1 MIQIKICAMPAFSGH
16 GTYKRGVCRLKK
28 FFCLILVFLILL
40 CGCTQQSNTASKPLA
55 QNNTDSSPTQNLHM
69 LHSSDEKAGK
79 KAKTNDGLYFVE
91 LRNDDSNGSNLLYLD
106 YATRQA
112 VVVCEK
118 PDCLHSDETCT
129 AFFPYRYGA
138 ANSCVVGNYLYII
151 FSGSE
156 KENILPALY
165 RIDLNGQNRTQ
176 LATLPSEFDY
186 NNPVATDGEKLYTV
200 CNRIEAEEN
209 GRIRTFTNLISLS
222 LQDGALQTL
231 REWDCDAY
239 LWGAEGSTLSVML
252 PVDAKEASV
261 SFNIELISSS
271 GELLATQ
278 PFQNITPRYYV
289 TENTIY
295 WYSLEDGSIY
305 ARRLDS
311 SEEQQIA
318 TGLLFPDADDVAL
331 INVYYPYI
339 FLDHF
344 TLDTGGKYHYEV
356 YNVENGELHE
366 VDLFLFETPT
376 DNKLIPVYDKIGDF
390 FLVGNREIFT
400 ETTGFTSDGQA
411 VTFESMELVQAFI
424 SIDDFLNS
432 RPNYEEVKMP

>member
-1 MIQIKICAMPAFSGH
+1 
-16 GTYKRGVCRLKK
+16 
-28 FFCLILVFLILL
+28 
-40 CGCTQQSNTASKPLA
+40 
-55 QNNTDSSPTQNLHM
+55 M
-69 LHSSDEKAGK
+69 LHSSDEKVGK
-79 KAKTNDGLYFVE
+79 RAKTNDGLYFVE

-112 VVVCEK
+112 IVVCEK
-118 PDCLHSDETCT
+118 PDCLHNDETCT

-186 NNPVATDGEKLYTV
+186 NNPVATDGEKLHTV

-261 SFNIELISSS
+261 SFNIELISLN

-278 PFQNITPRYYV
+278 SFQNITPRYYV

-331 INVYYPYI
+331 RNVYYPYI
-339 FLDHF
+339 FLEHF

-390 FLVGNREIFT
+390 LLVANHEIFT

-411 VTFESMELVQAFI
+411 VTGESMELAQAFI
-424 SIDDFLNS
+424 SIEDFLNS
-432 RPNYEEVKMP
+432 RPSYEEVKMPQLA

>member
-1 MIQIKICAMPAFSGH
+1 MPKRALLFWALLAACAA
-16 GTYKRGVCRLKK
+16 
-28 FFCLILVFLILL
+28 LL
-40 CGCTQQSNTASKPLA
+40 CACSSQGAGSAPQSGAPKAESPQPLA
-55 QNNTDSSPTQNLHM
+55 LLHDA
-69 LHSSDEKAGK
+69 DEKAGK
-79 KAKTNDGLYFVE
+79 RAKTNDGLYFVE
-91 LRNDDSNGSNLLYLD
+91 LRNDNSNNSNLLYLD

-112 VVVCEK
+112 IVVCEK
-118 PDCLHSDETCT
+118 PDCLHNDETCT

-261 SFNIELISSS
+261 SFNIELISLN

-278 PFQNITPRYYV
+278 PFQNIAPRYYV

-318 TGLLFPDADDVAL
+318 TGLLFPDADNVAL
-331 INVYYPYI
+331 GNVYYPYI
-339 FLDHF
+339 FLEHF
-344 TLDTGGKYHYEV
+344 TLDTGEKYHYEV

-366 VDLFLFETPT
+366 VDLFLFETST

-390 FLVGNREIFT
+390 LLVANREIFT

-411 VTFESMELVQAFI
+411 VTFESMELAQAFI
-424 SIDDFLNS
+424 SIEDFLNS
-432 RPNYEEVKMP
+432 RPSYEEVKMPQLA

>member
-1 MIQIKICAMPAFSGH
+1 
-16 GTYKRGVCRLKK
+16 
-28 FFCLILVFLILL
+28 
-40 CGCTQQSNTASKPLA
+40 
-55 QNNTDSSPTQNLHM
+55 M
-69 LHSSDEKAGK
+69 LHSSDEKVGK
-79 KAKTNDGLYFVE
+79 RAKTNDGLYFVE

-112 VVVCEK
+112 IVVCEK
-118 PDCLHSDETCT
+118 PDCLHNDETCT

-261 SFNIELISSS
+261 SFNIELISLN

-278 PFQNITPRYYV
+278 SFQNITPRYYV

-331 INVYYPYI
+331 RNVYYPYI
-339 FLDHF
+339 FLEHF

-390 FLVGNREIFT
+390 LLVANHEIFT

-411 VTFESMELVQAFI
+411 VTGEAMELAQAFI

-432 RPNYEEVKMP
+432 RPSYEEVKMPQLA

>member
-1 MIQIKICAMPAFSGH
+1 
-16 GTYKRGVCRLKK
+16 
-28 FFCLILVFLILL
+28 
-40 CGCTQQSNTASKPLA
+40 
-55 QNNTDSSPTQNLHM
+55 M
-69 LHSSDEKAGK
+69 LHSSDEKVGK
-79 KAKTNDGLYFVE
+79 RAKTNDGLYFVE

-112 VVVCEK
+112 IVVCEK
-118 PDCLHSDETCT
+118 PDCLHNDETCT

-186 NNPVATDGEKLYTV
+186 NNPVATDGEKLHTV

-261 SFNIELISSS
+261 SFNIELISLN

-278 PFQNITPRYYV
+278 SFQNITPRYYV

-331 INVYYPYI
+331 RNVYYPYI
-339 FLDHF
+339 FLEHF

-390 FLVGNREIFT
+390 LLVANHEIFT

-411 VTFESMELVQAFI
+411 VTGEAMELAQAFI
-424 SIDDFLNS
+424 SIEDFLNS
-432 RPNYEEVKMP
+432 RPSYEEVKMPQLA

>member
-1 MIQIKICAMPAFSGH
+1 MP
-16 GTYKRGVCRLKK
+16 KRAL
-28 FFCLILVFLILL
+28 FFCALL
-40 CGCTQQSNTASKPLA
+40 AACAVLFCACASSQSASAPSASAPQAENEAGPQPLC
-55 QNNTDSSPTQNLHM
+55 M

-79 KAKTNDGLYFVE
+79 KAKTNDGIYFVE
-91 LRNDDSNGSNLLYLD
+91 WRDDDSNGSNLLYLD

-112 VVVCEK
+112 IVVCEK
-118 PDCLHSDETCT
+118 PDCLHNDETCT

-138 ANSCVVGNYLYII
+138 ANSCVVGNYLYMI
-151 FSGSE
+151 FAGSE
-156 KENILPALY
+156 KENTLPALY

-200 CNRIEAEEN
+200 CNRIETEES
-209 GRIRTFTNLISLS
+209 GRIHTFTNLISLS
-222 LQDGALQTL
+222 LQDGTMQTL

-239 LWGAEGSTLSVML
+239 LWGAEGGTLSVML
-252 PVDAKEASV
+252 PAEANEASV
-261 SFNIELISSS
+261 NFNIEVLSPS

-278 PFQNITPRYYV
+278 PFQNMTPRYYV

-295 WYSLEDGSIY
+295 WYNLADGSIY
-305 ARRLDS
+305 ARKLNS

-339 FLDHF
+339 FLEHF

-356 YNVENGELHE
+356 YNAESSELHE

-376 DNKLIPVYDKIGDF
+376 DNKLIPVYDKIGDSL
-390 FLVGNREIFT
+390 LVANRENHQEI
-400 ETTGFTSDGQA
+400 TGFNSDGQA
-411 VTFESMELVQAFI
+411 ITFEVMEPVQAFI

-432 RPNYEEVKMP
+432 RPNYEEVKLPQLA

>member
-1 MIQIKICAMPAFSGH
+1 
-16 GTYKRGVCRLKK
+16 
-28 FFCLILVFLILL
+28 
-40 CGCTQQSNTASKPLA
+40 
-55 QNNTDSSPTQNLHM
+55 M
-69 LHSSDEKAGK
+69 LHSSDEKVGK
-79 KAKTNDGLYFVE
+79 RAKTNDGLYFVE

-112 VVVCEK
+112 IVVCEK
-118 PDCLHSDETCT
+118 PDCLHNDETCT

-261 SFNIELISSS
+261 SFNIELISLN

-331 INVYYPYI
+331 RNVYYTYI
-339 FLDHF
+339 FLEHF

-390 FLVGNREIFT
+390 LLVANREIFT

-411 VTFESMELVQAFI
+411 VTVESMELAQAFI
-424 SIDDFLNS
+424 SIEDFLNS
-432 RPNYEEVKMP
+432 RPSYEEVKMPQLA

>member
-1 MIQIKICAMPAFSGH
+1 
-16 GTYKRGVCRLKK
+16 
-28 FFCLILVFLILL
+28 
-40 CGCTQQSNTASKPLA
+40 
-55 QNNTDSSPTQNLHM
+55 M
-69 LHSSDEKAGK
+69 LHSSDVKVGK
-79 KAKTNDGLYFVE
+79 RAKTNDGLYFVE

-112 VVVCEK
+112 IVVCEK
-118 PDCLHSDETCT
+118 PDCLHNDETCT

-156 KENILPALY
+156 KENTLPTLY

-252 PVDAKEASV
+252 PVDTKEA
-261 SFNIELISSS
+261 L
-271 GELLATQ
+271 G
-278 PFQNITPRYYV
+278 
-289 TENTIY
+289 
-295 WYSLEDGSIY
+295 D
-305 ARRLDS
+305 
-311 SEEQQIA
+311 
-318 TGLLFPDADDVAL
+318 
-331 INVYYPYI
+331 VYYPYI
-339 FLDHF
+339 FLEHF

-356 YNVENGELHE
+356 YNAESGELHE

-390 FLVGNREIFT
+390 LLVANHEIFT

-411 VTFESMELVQAFI
+411 VTGESMELAQAFI
-424 SIDDFLNS
+424 SIEDFLNS
-432 RPNYEEVKMP
+432 RPSYEEVKMPQLA

>member
-1 MIQIKICAMPAFSGH
+1 MP
-16 GTYKRGVCRLKK
+16 KRAL
-28 FFCLILVFLILL
+28 FFCTLLAACAALL
-40 CGCTQQSNTASKPLA
+40 CACSSQGAGSAPQSGAPKAESPQPLA
-55 QNNTDSSPTQNLHM
+55 LLHNA
-69 LHSSDEKAGK
+69 DEKAGK
-79 KAKTNDGLYFVE
+79 KVKTNDGLYFVE
-91 LRNDDSNGSNLLYLD
+91 LRNDNSNNSNLLYLD

-156 KENILPALY
+156 KENTLPTLY

-252 PVDAKEASV
+252 PVDTKEASV
-261 SFNIELISSS
+261 SFNIELISPS

-278 PFQNITPRYYV
+278 PFQNIAPRYYV

-318 TGLLFPDADDVAL
+318 TGLLFPDADNVAL
-331 INVYYPYI
+331 GDVYYPYI
-339 FLDHF
+339 FLEHF

-356 YNVENGELHE
+356 YNAESGELHE

-390 FLVGNREIFT
+390 LLVANREIFT

-411 VTFESMELVQAFI
+411 VTFESMELAQAFI

-432 RPNYEEVKMP
+432 RPNYEEVKMPQLA

>member
-1 MIQIKICAMPAFSGH
+1 M
-16 GTYKRGVCRLKK
+16 
-28 FFCLILVFLILL
+28 
-40 CGCTQQSNTASKPLA
+40 
-55 QNNTDSSPTQNLHM
+55 
-69 LHSSDEKAGK
+69 
-79 KAKTNDGLYFVE
+79 
-91 LRNDDSNGSNLLYLD
+91 YLD

-118 PDCLHSDETCT
+118 PDCLHNDETCT

-176 LATLPSEFDY
+176 LATLPSKFDY

-261 SFNIELISSS
+261 SFNIELISLN

-278 PFQNITPRYYV
+278 PFQNIAPRYYV

-331 INVYYPYI
+331 RNVYYPYI
-339 FLDHF
+339 FLEHF

-390 FLVGNREIFT
+390 LLVANHEIFT

-411 VTFESMELVQAFI
+411 VTFESMELAQAFI

-432 RPNYEEVKMP
+432 RPSYEEVKMPQLA

>member
-1 MIQIKICAMPAFSGH
+1 
-16 GTYKRGVCRLKK
+16 
-28 FFCLILVFLILL
+28 
-40 CGCTQQSNTASKPLA
+40 
-55 QNNTDSSPTQNLHM
+55 M
-69 LHSSDEKAGK
+69 LHSSDEKVGK
-79 KAKTNDGLYFVE
+79 RAKTNDGLYFVE

-112 VVVCEK
+112 IVVCEK
-118 PDCLHSDETCT
+118 PDCLHNDETCT

-261 SFNIELISSS
+261 SFNIELISLN

-278 PFQNITPRYYV
+278 SFQNITPRYYV

-331 INVYYPYI
+331 RNVYYPYI
-339 FLDHF
+339 FLEHF

-390 FLVGNREIFT
+390 LLVANHEIFT

-411 VTFESMELVQAFI
+411 VTGESMELAQAFI
-424 SIDDFLNS
+424 SIEDFLNS
-432 RPNYEEVKMP
+432 RPSYEEVKMPQLA

>member
-1 MIQIKICAMPAFSGH
+1 MPKRALLFCALLAA
-16 GTYKRGVCRLKK
+16 CAA
-28 FFCLILVFLILL
+28 LL
-40 CGCTQQSNTASKPLA
+40 CACSSQGAGSAPQSGAPKAESPQPLA
-55 QNNTDSSPTQNLHM
+55 LLHDA
-69 LHSSDEKAGK
+69 DEKAGK
-79 KAKTNDGLYFVE
+79 SAKTNDGLYFVE
-91 LRNDDSNGSNLLYLD
+91 LRNDNSNNSNLLYLD

-112 VVVCEK
+112 IVVCEK
-118 PDCLHSDETCT
+118 PDCLHNDETCT

-156 KENILPALY
+156 KENTLPALY

-252 PVDAKEASV
+252 PVDTKEASV
-261 SFNIELISSS
+261 SFNIELISLN
-271 GELLATQ
+271 GEMLATQ
-278 PFQNITPRYYV
+278 PFQNIAPRYYV

-318 TGLLFPDADDVAL
+318 TGLLFPDADNVAL
-331 INVYYPYI
+331 GDVYYPYI
-339 FLDHF
+339 FLEHF

-356 YNVENGELHE
+356 YNAESGELHE

-390 FLVGNREIFT
+390 LLVANREIFT

-411 VTFESMELVQAFI
+411 VTFESMELAQAFI

-432 RPNYEEVKMP
+432 RPNYEEVKMPQLA